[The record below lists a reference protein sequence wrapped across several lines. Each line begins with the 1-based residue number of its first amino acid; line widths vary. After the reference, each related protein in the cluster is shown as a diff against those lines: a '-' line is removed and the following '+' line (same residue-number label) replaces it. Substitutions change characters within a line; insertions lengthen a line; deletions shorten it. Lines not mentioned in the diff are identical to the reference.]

1 MIRNETLKKE
11 QISNLKR
18 INKNQKINN
27 KKVDKVVKTKKTDK
41 KVTRKKSKKKNNT
54 IKGVIKKIV
63 PGTLALYLGITLMSS
78 SNATNI
84 ILNKTQKNI
93 GIITSNIARADT
105 MDEDVSLLDAIEQN
119 ENLTREDKALID
131 TLEQL
136 IIEDEYLD
144 INQAKRALRTIKIN
158 YNVEKPIGVTDSTKA
173 RYNEGTNI
181 IDVYES
187 SETINKDL
195 LRHEIVHSIYVNIFT
210 KFLPDYFSEG
220 MTELLINEYV
230 SELHYDE
237 KTTYPFEVTMV
248 KVLCEMVGSNNVR
261 KTFAKGN
268 MKTIERKVEDI
279 AGTQRT
285 KDFFKTVENIFK
297 KYESGIKISDDEY
310 NKMMNFLDSYFTYT
324 YQEDKDEEKYERYL
338 YYRGILSLL
347 NKENSYNSYLDYLNE
362 TYTPRYPYFS
372 SELGYNGQNSYTY
385 QYTK

>member
-1 MIRNETLKKE
+1 MIRKETLKKE
-11 QISNLKR
+11 QILNLKR
-18 INKNQKINN
+18 INKKQKINN

-41 KVTRKKSKKKNNT
+41 RVTRKKSKKKNNT

-63 PGTLALYLGITLMSS
+63 PGTLALYIGITLISS

-84 ILNKTQKNI
+84 ILNKTKKNI

-119 ENLTREDKALID
+119 ENLTREDKELID

-158 YNVEKPIGVTDSTKA
+158 YNVEKPIGVADSTKA

-237 KTTYPFEVTMV
+237 KTTYPFEVTIV

-268 MKTIERKVEDI
+268 MKTIENKVEDI

-285 KDFFKTVENIFK
+285 KDFFKTIENIFK

-324 YQEDKDEEKYERYL
+324 YQEGKDEEKYERYL
-338 YYRGILSLL
+338 YYRGILSLI

-372 SELGYNGQNSYTY
+372 SELGYNEQNSYTY